1 MTTRLYV
8 GDPYR
13 SKFTARVIAIDC
25 GSLILD
31 QSCFYGPGGLLPTDS
46 GWIADR
52 QVLGLRRR
60 NAGVLTHV
68 MKPARPSDP
77 TPPQVGDRVRGCID
91 WSGRYRSMGL
101 HTVQHLI
108 ELAASETH
116 DVVAT
121 RRPPVRTSEAIVD
134 FTFTSSSVD
143 PTAIADWVCTA
154 VRDDLSMGAID
165 APTPP
170 HERLWYLDG
179 YGHCRCDGLH
189 LRTTGELAGVR
200 LETLMLDPG
209 RLRVVA
215 HLAG

>member
-13 SKFTARVIAIDC
+13 SKFTAKVIDIDC

-31 QSCFYGPGGLLPTDS
+31 QSCFYGPGGLLPSDK

-52 QVLGLRRR
+52 QVLGLRRN

-77 TPPQVGDRVRGCID
+77 TPPKIGDRVRCCID
-91 WSGRYRSMGL
+91 WSGRYRSMCL
-101 HTVQHLI
+101 HTSQHLI

-116 DVVAT
+116 DLVAA
-121 RRPPVRTSEAIVD
+121 RRPSVSTREATVD
-134 FTFTSSSVD
+134 LTFRSASVD

-179 YGHCRCDGLH
+179 YGHCPCDALH
-189 LRTTGELAGVR
+189 LRTTGELQRVR
-200 LETLMLDPG
+200 LETLMLEPG

-215 HLAG
+215 RIAG